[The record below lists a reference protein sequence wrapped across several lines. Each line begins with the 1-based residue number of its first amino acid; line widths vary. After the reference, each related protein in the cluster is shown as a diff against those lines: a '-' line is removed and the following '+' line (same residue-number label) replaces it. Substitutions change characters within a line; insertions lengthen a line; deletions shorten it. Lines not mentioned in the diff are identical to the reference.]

1 MQQQYDV
8 FLSHKGTDK
17 PQVKQIALA
26 LQESHLSVWLDE
38 WELQPG
44 MPWQVDIE
52 KAIESS
58 RAIAVFVG
66 SDGLGPWEQPEM
78 RAALEQQVR
87 RGCPVIPVLLP
98 GVADKIK
105 DNLPLFLRP
114 NTWVDLRNGIDDRV
128 GLGRLRWGITGKKP
142 VEETADS
149 EPVKRRVE
157 EPASLEPT
165 DEAIGNLSRLLQR
178 GNITYFVGAGTCY
191 ESPAS
196 ASRTS
201 DIARNLLSE
210 LNLISTSYDQLLPT
224 IDIAG
229 MYYAI
234 KSGDG
239 NLENRIAELMAL
251 PNGVAPPTHQN
262 LADLISALKSR
273 PMRRSLRRAPQL
285 IVTTN
290 FDLMMERALLR
301 AGIAFTRIVQHR
313 SARQLDINEY
323 RDVRLVDDLVEVK
336 PERGEALQAG
346 VDVSEELDDVISS
359 CGRRT
364 INEGTNDTGGDNS
377 SVLHELSLQEL
388 TEPILYKFLG
398 SQDIP
403 NSCSISV
410 EHYFE
415 FARRTLRR
423 NCIPAQISEII
434 ANSPILFLGYG
445 FLDPDF
451 RLMYFTLLRKP
462 LEVQTDLRYALQ
474 LPPERY
480 EGNAY
485 RQMEFKT
492 RIWDRIKDGA
502 QRKLGITTLEEQEDV
517 FLGKLRRAIQQNQ

>member
-1 MQQQYDV
+1 MQLQYDV

-26 LQESHLSVWLDE
+26 LQESQISVWLDE

-44 MPWQVDIE
+44 KPWQVDIE

-66 SDGLGPWEQPEM
+66 PDGMGPWEQPEM

-98 GVADKIK
+98 GVAEKIK

-114 NTWVDLRNGIDDRV
+114 NTWVDLSNGIDDRV

-142 VEETADS
+142 VEETQTSQPA
-149 EPVKRRVE
+149 PRRIE
-157 EPASLEPT
+157 EPRDLESI
-165 DEAIGNLSRLLQR
+165 DVAIANLSRLLR
-178 GNITYFVGAGTCY
+178 RSNITYFVGAGTCY
-191 ESPAS
+191 ESPAVS
-196 ASRTS
+196 SRTS

-210 LNLISTSYDQLLPT
+210 LNLISTTYDQLLPT
-224 IDIAG
+224 LDIAG

-251 PNGVAPPTHQN
+251 PHAVAPPTHQK
-262 LADLISALKSR
+262 LATLISEQKTR
-273 PMRRSLRRAPQL
+273 PVRRSLRRSPQL

-290 FDLMMERALLR
+290 FDLMMESALLR
-301 AGIAFTRIVQHR
+301 AGISFTRIVQHR
-313 SARQLDINEY
+313 SARRIDINEY
-323 RDVRLVDDLVEVK
+323 RDVRLVDDVVEVRS
-336 PERGEALQAG
+336 ERGGALQAG
-346 VDVSEELDDVISS
+346 VDVPEELDDVISS

-364 INEGTNDTGGDNS
+364 INEASNDGGGENS
-377 SVLHELSLQEL
+377 SLLHELSLQEL

-403 NSCSISV
+403 NSCAITA

-480 EGNAY
+480 ERNAY

-492 RIWDRIKDGA
+492 RIWERIKEGA
-502 QRKLGITTLEEQEDV
+502 LRKLGITTLEEQEDV
-517 FLGKLRRAIQQNQ
+517 FLAKLHRAIQQNQ